1 MISKIKPS
9 INRFAEKIARPF
21 AHILHPNTLTLI
33 GFLLALI
40 PIILLSQKKYL
51 WGALSF
57 ILLCADMLDGAIAR
71 VAQKESLFGG
81 YLDAVLD
88 RIVDGLIII
97 ALVWSGAAQ
106 PIIGLL
112 CVLNFSLVSYTKAKG
127 EGVLGL
133 RKMGANILAIGF
145 AERGVR
151 LALIFIALLF
161 FSFSQKT
168 IIGLNILEMTLLILV
183 ILSIVTSLQRI
194 INVMRELKKSVQ

>member
-1 MISKIKPS
+1 MISKIKPL
-9 INRFAEKIARPF
+9 INRCAEKIARPF
-21 AHILHPNTLTLI
+21 AHIFHPNTLTLI
-33 GFLLALI
+33 GFLLAII

-57 ILLCADMLDGAIAR
+57 ILLCADVLDGAVAR
-71 VAQKESLFGG
+71 VTQKESLFGG

-97 ALVWSGAAQ
+97 ALVWSGATQ
-106 PIIGLL
+106 PFIGLL

-133 RKMGANILAIGF
+133 KKMGANILAIGF

-151 LALIFIALLF
+151 LVLIFIGLLF
-161 FSFSQKT
+161 FSFSQKR

-183 ILSIVTSLQRI
+183 ILSVATSLQRI
-194 INVMRELKKSVQ
+194 INVMKELKKSMQ